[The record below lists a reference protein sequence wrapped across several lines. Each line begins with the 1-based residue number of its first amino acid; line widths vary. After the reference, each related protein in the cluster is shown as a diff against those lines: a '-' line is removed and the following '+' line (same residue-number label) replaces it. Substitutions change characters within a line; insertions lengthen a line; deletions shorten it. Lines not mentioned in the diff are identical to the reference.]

1 MSHHGTKQLL
11 LDQVD
16 FSKPERYIREILD
29 FLQTVTISSD
39 LNFQKTYK
47 TLSGSDAQNLIFTLL
62 K

>member
-1 MSHHGTKQLL
+1 MSHHGTKQLM

-47 TLSGSDAQNLIFTLL
+47 TLSGSDA
-62 K
+62 